1 MSKCV
6 WACVRVSSKYS
17 KIYGKIDTNK
27 NTFPEG
33 IYNGKCFIFFSE
45 ILRTNRTIYQ
55 RYHPGTFHFVCFAK
69 LRRLF
74 IIGCFLKHEALEQSF
89 KTENLP
95 FKNSIE

>member
-1 MSKCV
+1 MFGLVFESPQNIPRFMEKLT
-6 WACVRVSSKYS
+6 RT
-17 KIYGKIDTNK
+17 KIH
-27 NTFPEG
+27 FLRE
-33 IYNGKCFIFFSE
+33 FIME
-45 ILRTNRTIYQ
+45 NVRTIYQ